1 MAAKLLRPVG
11 LQAFTVRGGG
21 SAGQGDRSGSDL
33 ETTGMRR
40 GAVGHGPAQMSGLTL
55 QQVLRGAV
63 VFLCE

>member
-11 LQAFTVRGGG
+11 LQAFTARGGG
-21 SAGQGDRSGSDL
+21 FAGKGDRSGSDL
-33 ETTGMRR
+33 DTTGWGR
-40 GAVGHGPAQMSGLTL
+40 GAVGHGPTQMPGPTP